1 MIIVW
6 ISVAI
11 IVGSLIYLAITS
23 FQTFKETK
31 PTITEIQAT
40 VTRIQQQT
48 NTIKHETNR
57 HTETQQAIMSDEEYK
72 KSAIDYRNNKK
83 KNILPAAKKLWES
96 TPAAKLVPDK
106 KRLI

>member
-11 IVGSLIYLAITS
+11 IVGSLIYLGISS
-23 FQTFKETK
+23 FQTFKDTK
-31 PTITEIQAT
+31 PTITEIQAS

-48 NTIKHETNR
+48 DTIKHETNR
-57 HTETQQAIMSDEEYK
+57 LTETQQAIMNDVEYK
-72 KSAIDYRNNKK
+72 KSAINYPVNQA
-83 KNILPAAKKLWES
+83 KNILPSAKKLWES
-96 TPAAKLVPDK
+96 TPAAKLMPDK